1 MLTREEAK
9 KITDRA
15 LSFAATPDCSI
26 TLISAE
32 NASIRFALNGITTS
46 GYQVQQELMITAI
59 KDSRT
64 GTTSI
69 TEFDDASLR
78 TAMRNAAHLA
88 EIGPPNPEVVEPLG
102 PQKYADS
109 ENFDAPTASARNKE
123 MIPGVRAVI
132 DGARAKN
139 FIAAGFFERSAASTT
154 IANKRGLFGFQRATD
169 ARLSATVRNAAGT
182 SSGWASQPTVR
193 IGAIDGAK
201 IAETAIGKCERW
213 ANPRRL
219 EPGNYTVVLEPT
231 AVSDLIG
238 LMGFSFRAR
247 GAAEGR
253 TWLSKKGGGTLLG
266 EKVFPDSIT
275 LRSAP
280 FDPRYSTSLWDG
292 SNLPN
297 TPVTW
302 IDKGVVSNLWYD
314 RYYALKSSK
323 QPTPQPTNLLLDGEG
338 TSLDNLIKGVDR
350 GLLVTRFW
358 YIRSVNPQT
367 LQFTGIT
374 RDGLFLIEKGKV
386 TAPVMNFRFNQSLVT
401 LLKNVVAS
409 GTPER
414 VQGGEGIGM
423 IAPALVVKDF
433 SFTAVSDAV

>member
-15 LSFAATPDCSI
+15 LSFATTPDCSV
-26 TLISAE
+26 TLISGE

-46 GYQVQQELMITAI
+46 GYQVQQTLMITAI
-59 KDSRT
+59 RDSRV
-64 GTTSI
+64 GTTST

-78 TAMRNAAHLA
+78 TAVRNAAHLA
-88 EIGPPNPEVVEPLG
+88 EIGPPNPEVMEPLG
-102 PQKYADS
+102 PQKYADF
-109 ENFDAPTASARNKE
+109 ENFDAATAAARNQE
-123 MIPGVRAVI
+123 MIPAVRAVI
-132 DGARAKN
+132 EGARAKN
-139 FIAAGFFERSAASTT
+139 FIAAGFFERSATSTA

-169 ARLSATVRNAAGT
+169 ARLSATVRNTGGT
-182 SSGWASQPTVR
+182 SSGWASKPSVR
-193 IGAIDGAK
+193 IGDIDGTK

-213 ANPRRL
+213 VNPKRL
-219 EPGNYTVVLEPT
+219 DPGNYTVVLEPT
-231 AVSDLIG
+231 AASDLIG
-238 LMGFSFRAR
+238 QMGFSFRAR

-280 FDPRYSTSLWDG
+280 FDRRYSTSLWDG
-292 SNLPN
+292 SDLPN
-297 TPVTW
+297 APVAW
-302 IDKGVVSNLWYD
+302 IDKGVIGNLWYD

-323 QPTPQPTNLLLDGEG
+323 QPTPQPTNLVLDGEG
-338 TSLDNLIKGVDR
+338 ASLDNLIAGVDR

-358 YIRSVNPQT
+358 YIRTVNGQT

-386 TAPVMNFRFNQSLVT
+386 TAPVVNFRFNQSLVT
-401 LLKNVVAS
+401 LLKNVVRL

-414 VQGGEGIGM
+414 VEGGEGIGM
-423 IAPALVVKDF
+423 IAPALVARDF
-433 SFTAVSDAV
+433 SFSAVSDAV